1 MFENMQSVVYFL
13 YYLIL
18 AAFAFFG
25 VGPCIMSAISQF
37 GVQKMFGE
45 KMIEQGVIK
54 AEDFYPLQKKKTIA
68 GVVISVLL
76 LGILVYTAIRLG
88 VLGIMA
94 AALPLAVGILK
105 SLKVCQY
112 NSLTVKRFRNSFQ
125 NYLNGEKYNKFV
137 KENFNESIDNDNQK
151 AAAQKKHRKR

>member
-1 MFENMQSVVYFL
+1 MFENIQSVVYFL

-54 AEDFYPLQKKKTIA
+54 AEDFRPLQKKKTIA
-68 GVVISVLL
+68 GVVISVVLL
-76 LGILVYTAIRLG
+76 VILIYTAIRLG
-88 VLGIMA
+88 VLGVMS
-94 AALPLAVGILK
+94 AALPLAAGILK

-125 NYLNGEKYNKFV
+125 NYLDAEKYNKFV
-137 KENFNESIDNDNQK
+137 RDNFNESIDKQNQPVPTQRK
-151 AAAQKKHRKR
+151 HKKR